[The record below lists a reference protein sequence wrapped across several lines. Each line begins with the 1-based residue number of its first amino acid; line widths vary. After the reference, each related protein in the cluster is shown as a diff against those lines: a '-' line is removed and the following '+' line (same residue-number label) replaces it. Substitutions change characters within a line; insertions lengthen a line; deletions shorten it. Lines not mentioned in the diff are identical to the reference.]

1 MQLCCVYDICLD
13 EFYIG
18 GSLQRVLRVL
28 LFFLFVHGETHDNE
42 LRKRKRMEKEE
53 REKKGGRGRKKRNI
67 KRIVRKK
74 RRGEVW
80 AITTWLELQ
89 RTPSL
94 LGIPL
99 DPVTKGNDPRFL
111 ASKPDHHVF
120 LRVYS
125 ISLST
130 IRGTVYDPT
139 HCVLCITWKACQD
152 WIPRYLW
159 ERKSRRVG
167 MSMLIWKKFRQEIIC
182 KRFSN

>member
-1 MQLCCVYDICLD
+1 MQLCVYGICLD

-18 GSLQRVLRVL
+18 ARCNVFYEFYYSFSSSMEKHMTMSWEKEREWRKK
-28 LFFLFVHGETHDNE
+28 NE
-42 LRKRKRMEKEE
+42 KRKKE
-53 REKKGGRGRKKRNI
+53 GGEKKRNI

-167 MSMLIWKKFRQEIIC
+167 MSMLIWKKFRQEMIC